1 MGIWAYFFYNVLLS
15 LWIGGMAIF
24 TFVITPV
31 LFKSFGRDMAGE
43 IVGKLFPVYFP
54 YNLVLSL
61 LILIFLFLLRPDTT
75 RSGYKASLI
84 LIGVA
89 VIINIFLIFKLHP
102 EVRKV
107 KEEIHSVETIS
118 PDSPIMKKFR
128 QLHGV
133 SMILNLLL
141 LSDGITLL
149 YLSSS
154 LKE

>member
-1 MGIWAYFFYNVLLS
+1 MLLS

-31 LFKSFGRDMAGE
+31 IFKSFGRDAAGE
-43 IVGKLFPVYFP
+43 IVGKLFPVYSP

-61 LILIFLFLLRPDTT
+61 LALIFLFLLRSSAT
-75 RSGYKASLI
+75 RSGYKVSLI
-84 LIGVA
+84 LIGIA
-89 VIINIFLIFKLHP
+89 VIINVFLVFKLHP

-107 KEEIHSVETIS
+107 KAEIHSVETIS
-118 PDSPIMKKFR
+118 PDSPILKKFR
-128 QLHGV
+128 RLHGV

-154 LKE
+154 LAKRGS